1 MDGRV
6 SPLRRNIA
14 FLDGFCQPTKIRIR
28 DAVATLRPGGRVLG
42 GVRLVGKVSP
52 RIRSAVLYNFLP
64 LLCDREGDI
73 RARVDLLN
81 GGIVNKSGFI
91 FGQGGE
97 RGSRESLIDENRR
110 GRGSR
115 IRRTSVNIKRRETKR
130 YDK

>member
-1 MDGRV
+1 MVGYPRCDEISPSWMASV
-6 SPLRRNIA
+6 SRPRL
-14 FLDGFCQPTKIRIR
+14 GFGMQS
-28 DAVATLRPGGRVLG
+28 RPYVPGDVSSAGLG
-42 GVRLVGKVSP
+42 LVGKVSP